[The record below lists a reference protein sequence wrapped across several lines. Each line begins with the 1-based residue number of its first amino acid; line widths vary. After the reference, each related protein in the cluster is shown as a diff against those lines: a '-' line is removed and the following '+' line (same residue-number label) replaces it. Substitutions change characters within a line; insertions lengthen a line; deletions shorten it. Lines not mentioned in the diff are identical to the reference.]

1 MICIEKKKK
10 VNYNTHTHTINVVQ
24 IQIKPSSYQPVIS
37 FVKFKTVRGNMTY
50 KTLLERGD

>member
-1 MICIEKKKK
+1 MICIEKKK